1 MIYQSKILL
10 GQITKTS
17 GFEGAVIVRLEKNFI
32 ENIPQMESVFLEIE
46 GRPVPFFIA
55 SSEYTGS
62 DILRLHFDG
71 YESLKK
77 VEEFKGCRVFLT
89 IEYEGQPEKE
99 DFSLINGYSVLNQNK
114 VLLGTID
121 DVIENSGQLLLSISS
136 PVGKEILIPLH
147 EDFIIRIDKRKKIIF
162 MDIPEGLSDLN

>member
-1 MIYQSKILL
+1 MIYQSNILL

-55 SSEYTGS
+55 SSDYNGS
-62 DILRLHFDG
+62 DILRLQFDG

-77 VEEFKGCRVFLT
+77 VEEFKGCRVFLSF
-89 IEYEGQPEKE
+89 EYAGQPEKE
-99 DFSLINGYSVLNQNK
+99 DFSIIKGYSVLNQNK

-121 DVIENSGQLLLSISS
+121 DVIENTGQLLLSILSQA
-136 PVGKEILIPLH
+136 GKEILIPLH
-147 EDFIIRIDKRKKIIF
+147 EDFIVKIDKKRKVIF

>member
-55 SSEYTGS
+55 SSEYNGS
-62 DILRLHFDG
+62 DILRLQFDG

-77 VEEFKGCRVFLT
+77 VEEFKGCSVFLT
-89 IEYEGQPEKE
+89 VEYDGHQEKE
-99 DFSLINGYSVLNQNK
+99 DLSLINGYSVLNQNK
-114 VLLGTID
+114 ALLGIIAE
-121 DVIENSGQLLLSISS
+121 VIENSGQLLLSITSS
-136 PVGKEILIPLH
+136 AGKEILVPLH
-147 EDFIIRIDKRKKIIF
+147 EDFIIKIDKRKKIIF